1 MAGPQHVAR
10 EQRID
15 SPRPAP
21 QPSVQRRLR
30 VGAVD
35 DPLEREADAV
45 ADRLVASLD
54 AGEGAPSTSTVSR
67 IRRVATADAP
77 PIGAEGGGLDGDT
90 ESILNSQLGRGR
102 ALDGASRATL
112 EPHFGAD
119 FSSVRVHD
127 DGVSQDLNRRMSAQA
142 FTLGSDIF
150 FSGTAPD
157 TSSAAGQ
164 SLLAHEL
171 THVVQQGGAARRRIG
186 PEAPQPDVDANAPAP
201 SKVRRRPA
209 R

>member
-15 SPRPAP
+15 TPRPAP
-21 QPSVQRRLR
+21 PQTAQRRLR

-45 ADRLVASLD
+45 ADRLGAPLG
-54 AGEGAPSTSTVSR
+54 AGEGAAPRAAGGVARPTSTPSR
-67 IRRVATADAP
+67 IRRVATAGAP
-77 PIGAEGGGLDGDT
+77 PIGAEGGGLDGGT
-90 ESILNSQLGRGR
+90 ESMLNAQLGRGR
-102 ALDGASRATL
+102 AVGGATRATL

-127 DGVSQDLNRRMSAQA
+127 DGVSQDLNRRMSAEA

-150 FSGTAPD
+150 FSGSAPD

-164 SLLAHEL
+164 S
-171 THVVQQGGAARRRIG
+171 
-186 PEAPQPDVDANAPAP
+186 
-201 SKVRRRPA
+201 
-209 R
+209 